1 MRILINGMSA
11 RLGGGITVLRNLL
24 PALLEADGGRH
35 EYVLVAHRD
44 AAALINPGSPRVVVE
59 STSDEGSLGARLFRE
74 QVGIPLRALAD
85 RVDLVFSPGGLAVFA
100 ALTPQVLMYQNMA
113 PFEPRVVARTP
124 EHERRR
130 FYLLRE
136 LGLVSGRVARRLVF
150 ISRYAQRSILPL
162 IGGRAL
168 DSRCIHLGRDPIFR
182 PEAAAGAPALRARFG
197 LPERYLL
204 SVSQFYFYKN
214 FIELVDAFALA
225 LPSIPED
232 VVLVIAGAEH
242 EAGYAA
248 EVRGRVAHHRIG
260 HRVRFLGSVPYTELP
275 ALYAGALACVFPSTV
290 ENFPN
295 ILVEGMASG
304 APTFASK
311 LGPMPEIAG
320 DGAAYFDPYD
330 VDDIARSLVTACSD
344 ARLRGELRERGMRR
358 VERYSWGATGRALL
372 EVFEEVG

>member
-1 MRILINGMSA
+1 MRILINGTSA

-24 PALLEADGGRH
+24 PALLAEDGGRH
-35 EYVLVAHRD
+35 DYVLVAQRD
-44 AAALINPGSPRVVVE
+44 AAKLINPGSPRVLVE
-59 STSDEGSLGARLFRE
+59 STSDEGSLGARLARE
-74 QVGIPLRALAD
+74 QMGIPLRALVD
-85 RVDLVFSPGGLAVFA
+85 RADLVFSPGGLAVFA
-100 ALTPQVLMYQNMA
+100 APAPQVLMYQNMA

-124 EHERRR
+124 DHDRRR

-136 LGLVSGRVARRLVF
+136 LGVLSGRKARRIVF

-168 DSRCIHLGRDPIFR
+168 DSRCIYLGRDLIFQ
-182 PEAAAGAPALRARFG
+182 PEAVAGARAIRERYG

-214 FIELVDAFALA
+214 FVELVDAFARA
-225 LPSIPED
+225 QPSIPED
-232 VVLVIAGAEH
+232 IVLVIAGAEH

-248 EVRGRVAHHRIG
+248 AVRARVAAHRLG
-260 HRVRFLGSVPYTELP
+260 HRVRLLGAVPYADLP
-275 ALYAGALACVFPSTV
+275 ALYAGALAFVFPSTV

-295 ILVEGMASG
+295 ILVEGLASG

-311 LGPMPEIAG
+311 LGPMPEIAA

-330 VDDIARSLVTACSD
+330 VDDIARALVKACND
-344 ARLRGELRERGMRR
+344 ADLRARLRERGLRR
-358 VERYSWGATGRALL
+358 AERYSWGATARALL
-372 EVFEEVG
+372 DVFEEAA